1 MLDIDSMENILPVAD
16 EHGDESSGNE
26 YIKFKPCNVSALQRT
41 QLLGENASSI
51 LSQSREPMSRHKY
64 INGNIEQYI

>member
-41 QLLGENASSI
+41 KNAVGENASSI
-51 LSQSREPMSRHKY
+51 LSQSR
-64 INGNIEQYI
+64 